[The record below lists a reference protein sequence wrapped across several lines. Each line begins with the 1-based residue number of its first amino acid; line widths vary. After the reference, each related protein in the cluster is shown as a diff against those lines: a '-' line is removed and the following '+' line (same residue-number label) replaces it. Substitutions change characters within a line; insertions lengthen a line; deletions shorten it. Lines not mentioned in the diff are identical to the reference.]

1 MPLPIT
7 ATYAAA
13 LAIILLALIYH
24 VILARAKYEVSI
36 GTGGNADLHTRVRRH
51 GNFVETVP
59 IALIVMALAELGGAN
74 ATALH
79 AAGVLLVVSRVI
91 QPIGMHHEVA
101 TKPARILG
109 GLGTHLAIAICVV
122 LIGLEAFT

>member
-59 IALIVMALAELGGAN
+59 IALIV
-74 ATALH
+74 H
-79 AAGVLLVVSRVI
+79 V
-91 QPIGMHHEVA
+91 
-101 TKPARILG
+101 
-109 GLGTHLAIAICVV
+109 
-122 LIGLEAFT
+122 